1 MKKPNRFLI
10 YILIII
16 VLFFLVEENDVE
28 RDQLHEWIL
37 PLIVVVVI
45 LQFGLKFF
53 RKDRKE

>member
-37 PLIVVVVI
+37 PLIVVVVA
-45 LQFGLKFF
+45 GLACVCVS
-53 RKDRKE
+53 DASGSL